1 MWYGSKWTGTEE
13 RGMAAVGP
21 VRKSGHLRVQ
31 AAPDE
36 AVAWDVQG

>member
-1 MWYGSKWTGTEE
+1 MVREQEDRNRGK
-13 RGMAAVGP
+13 GMAAVGP